1 MIIKRRTLKN
11 LQKNNYYKKE
21 NEPETVYKSKSK
33 REIVDAFD
41 HLIIHVKQRLEF
53 ALQESGKHLGKHML
67 KLWKKLKKVNF
78 SIKDLP

>member
-33 REIVDAFD
+33 REIVDAFE
-41 HLIIHVKQRLEF
+41 HLLIHVKQRLEF
-53 ALQESGKHLGKHML
+53 ALQESGKHLGKTHAQVMEEA
-67 KLWKKLKKVNF
+67 KESKF
-78 SIKDLP
+78 